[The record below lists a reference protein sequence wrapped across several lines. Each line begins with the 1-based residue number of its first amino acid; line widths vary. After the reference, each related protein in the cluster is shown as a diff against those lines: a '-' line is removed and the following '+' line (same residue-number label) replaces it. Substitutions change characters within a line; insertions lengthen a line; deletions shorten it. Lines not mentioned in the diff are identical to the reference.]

1 MCKNPRTLCL
11 LASRHTRK
19 AASAL
24 SPAHHT
30 RWPFVPLRA
39 RLISASTAVV
49 NLPRALLLP
58 VRDQPLCAASLQPRT
73 ALQLRADAR
82 A

>member
-1 MCKNPRTLCL
+1 
-11 LASRHTRK
+11 
-19 AASAL
+19 
-24 SPAHHT
+24 
-30 RWPFVPLRA
+30 
-39 RLISASTAVV
+39 VV